1 VTNRPPLAFAM
12 YGRWD
17 PVPLTDA
24 QRNRLEELCEVLDW
38 RPLGRFDDDRARTV
52 LARAEVLFAHW
63 GCPLLDADALALAPG
78 LRLLAYAGGTV
89 KQVVTP
95 AVFEQHVL
103 VTTAANANAKPVA
116 EYTLA
121 VILLANKNTFVAHEL
136 SRPGTEPG
144 SLSLPTP
151 GNYAKTIGIV
161 GASNVGRRVIELL
174 RPYDLGVIVA
184 DPYLSAADAQ
194 SLLVEKVE
202 LDDLLAR
209 ADVVS
214 LHAPAL
220 PSTEGMIGARELA
233 RMKDGATLVNTARG
247 SLVDA
252 RALERE
258 LGSGRISAV
267 LDVTDPD
274 EPLPPDSPLHALPN
288 AFVTPHI
295 AGSNGTEVERLAD
308 FALEEIRLYVAGEP
322 PRHPVGADDLE
333 RIA

>member
-1 VTNRPPLAFAM
+1 MTSRPALAFAM

-24 QRNRLEELCEVLDW
+24 QRNRLEERCDVLDW
-38 RPLGRFDDDRARTV
+38 RPLGRFDDDRARSV
-52 LARAEVLFAHW
+52 LARAEVLFGHW
-63 GCPLLDADALALAPG
+63 GCPLLDADALELAPG

-89 KQVVTP
+89 KQVVSP
-95 AVFEQHVL
+95 AVFERGVL
-103 VTTAANANAKPVA
+103 VTSAASANAMPVA

-121 VILLANKNTFVAHEL
+121 VILLANKNVFVVHEL
-136 SRPGTEPG
+136 SRPGIEPG

-151 GNYAKTIGIV
+151 GNYAKAVGIV
-161 GASNVGRRVIELL
+161 GASHVGRRVIELL
-174 RPYDLGVIVA
+174 RPFDLGVIVA
-184 DPYLSAADAQ
+184 DPYLSASEAR
-194 SLLVEKVE
+194 SLPAEKME
-202 LDDLLAR
+202 LDEVLAC
-209 ADVVS
+209 AEVVS

-233 RMKDGATLVNTARG
+233 LMKDGATLVNTARG

-258 LGSGRISAV
+258 LASGRISAV
-267 LDVTDPD
+267 LDVTEPD

-288 AFVTPHI
+288 VFVTPHI

-308 FALEEIRLYVAGEP
+308 FALEEIRRYVAGEP
-322 PRHPVGADDLE
+322 PRHPVGAGDRE

>member
-1 VTNRPPLAFAM
+1 
-12 YGRWD
+12 
-17 PVPLTDA
+17 
-24 QRNRLEELCEVLDW
+24 
-38 RPLGRFDDDRARTV
+38 
-52 LARAEVLFAHW
+52 
-63 GCPLLDADALALAPG
+63 
-78 LRLLAYAGGTV
+78 
-89 KQVVTP
+89 
-95 AVFEQHVL
+95 
-103 VTTAANANAKPVA
+103 
-116 EYTLA
+116 
-121 VILLANKNTFVAHEL
+121 
-136 SRPGTEPG
+136 
-144 SLSLPTP
+144 
-151 GNYAKTIGIV
+151 
-161 GASNVGRRVIELL
+161 
-174 RPYDLGVIVA
+174 
-184 DPYLSAADAQ
+184 
-194 SLLVEKVE
+194 
-202 LDDLLAR
+202 
-209 ADVVS
+209 VS

-308 FALEEIRLYVAGEP
+308 FALEEIRRYVAGEP
-322 PRHPVGADDLE
+322 PRHPIGADDLE